1 MEVKKATFKG
11 SWERADQMPQLRTP
25 EFAFIGRSNVGKSSL
40 INMLCNHK
48 GLAKTSAKPGKTQ
61 TLNLFD
67 VDGKWLICDLPGYG
81 YAKVSKERRF
91 QFSNMIKYYLNKREN
106 LTCLFV
112 LIDLRIPPQ
121 AIDIA
126 FINWAGEN
134 GIPFVMVGTKADKAG
149 KKQVAETLEN
159 YKVALS
165 EIWEELPTFYVS
177 SSETKEGKTEIL
189 GFIHECMGLM

>member
-1 MEVKKATFKG
+1 VTYLVA
-11 SWERADQMPQLRTP
+11 
-25 EFAFIGRSNVGKSSL
+25 V
-40 INMLCNHK
+40 
-48 GLAKTSAKPGKTQ
+48 TQ
-61 TLNLFD
+61 
-67 VDGKWLICDLPGYG
+67 

-177 SSETKEGKTEIL
+177 SSETKEGKSEIL
-189 GFIHECMGLM
+189 DFIQECMAQS